1 MKDMNTFNEKLFEA
15 VDQVYLNSDYL
26 KYHKHVIS
34 DININTGDVIKEYG
48 NDAANGLY
56 TSSNL
61 FTVQEESDG
70 YLIKL
75 KKVPSP
81 GDIWNLS
88 LDITIEGNNFTNSVD
103 EVSNTFTD
111 RESFSK
117 ENSDIGYS
125 IKGGKDCPEGVI
137 IRVKNGTSVK
147 IHVDGGS
154 TEVIPDGIKV
164 PIDEIVYA
172 GTPLN
177 DRFIYGS
184 AVKGFI
190 GKEVIPLITALEER
204 IKTLEGSA

>member
-1 MKDMNTFNEKLFEA
+1 MKVMNTFNEKLFE
-15 VDQVYLNSDYL
+15 VVNQVYLNSDYL
-26 KYHKHVIS
+26 KDHKHNIS

-56 TSSNL
+56 TSLNL

-70 YLIKL
+70 YSIKL
-75 KKVPSP
+75 KKVPSSE
-81 GDIWNLS
+81 DIWNLS
-88 LDITIEGNNFTNSVD
+88 LVITIECNNFTNSVD
-103 EVSNTFTD
+103 VVNKTFWSH
-111 RESFSK
+111 ESFSK

-154 TEVIPDGIKV
+154 PDV
-164 PIDEIVYA
+164 VPNDVNMPIDEIVYA
-172 GTPLN
+172 GMPLN